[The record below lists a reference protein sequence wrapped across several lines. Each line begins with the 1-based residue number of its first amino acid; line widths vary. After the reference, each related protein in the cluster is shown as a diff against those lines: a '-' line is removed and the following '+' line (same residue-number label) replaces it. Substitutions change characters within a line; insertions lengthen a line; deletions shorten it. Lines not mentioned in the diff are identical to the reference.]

1 MPKARSCKPPSGSP
15 KTTTPT
21 TAAEIGNITVKTPAR
36 DAGTFLSP
44 LIHSHTVHTL
54 AANA

>member
-1 MPKARSCKPPSGSP
+1 MPKQEAASRLNGSP

-21 TAAEIGNITVKTPAR
+21 TAAEIGNMTAKTPAR

-54 AANA
+54 AAKA